1 MKGRAKLE
9 TIVPENGR
17 NKVAGKGK
25 PGNNYDFSCNAPSE
39 TGKQLIA
46 SQPTT
51 NHSAI
56 MNTPSAHIQSK
67 SGRSRPPAISHWLLL
82 LTFLVVPQIV
92 QAQWTATVGAQSN
105 DKGFQA
111 LAFLPN
117 EIWIHA
123 GDSITWTFAV
133 DEIHTLTF
141 LKADQVRPFF
151 LEGCPGFSTDPATY
165 DGSTCVTTPPMI
177 NGQTFTVIFPAAG
190 NFKLTCLVH
199 ENMDGRIHVLGSSES
214 LPHDQAFYSQQ
225 AQEQK
230 QEFLADASDDS
241 HSAHALANSRHGVT
255 AGAGEV
261 TASAGGSSTVS
272 AFRFSHD
279 NITIRA
285 GQTVEWDN
293 QDPAIPHTIT
303 FGPPPEDVVIPSPD
317 VTVDQDGARHAII
330 DSTSDSTHSGFI
342 IAAPQE
348 RLGLPQAPLSVTR
361 FRVTFPKPGI
371 FPYICVLHSGLGMVG
386 NVAVSP

>member
-1 MKGRAKLE
+1 M
-9 TIVPENGR
+9 
-17 NKVAGKGK
+17 
-25 PGNNYDFSCNAPSE
+25 NNSSIDLSSDLLANQSVR
-39 TGKQLIA
+39 
-46 SQPTT
+46 
-51 NHSAI
+51 
-56 MNTPSAHIQSK
+56 SK
-67 SGRSRPPAISHWLLL
+67 SGRSPSLGVFRWLLL
-82 LTFLVVPQIV
+82 SFFLVIPHIT
-92 QAQWTATVGAQSN
+92 QAQWTASVGAQSA

-123 GDSITWTFAV
+123 GDSITWTFEP

-141 LKADQVRPFF
+141 LKADQPRPFF
-151 LEGCPGFSTDPATY
+151 AEGCPGFSTDPATF
-165 DGSTCVTTPPMI
+165 DGSTCVTTPPMV

-199 ENMDGRIHVLGSSES
+199 ENMDGRIHVLGASEP
-214 LPHDQAFYSQQ
+214 LPHDQAFYNKQ
-225 AQEQK
+225 ASEQK
-230 QEFLADASDDS
+230 QEFLADASDDA

-261 TASAGGSSTVS
+261 TARAGGSSTVS
-272 AFRFSHD
+272 AMRFSHD

-293 QDPAIPHTIT
+293 QDPVTPHTIT
-303 FGPPPEDVVIPSPD
+303 FGIPPEDVVNPSPD

-342 IAAPQE
+342 VAAPQE

-361 FRVTFPKPGI
+361 FRVTFPNSGI
-371 FPYICVLHSGLGMVG
+371 FPYICVLHGGLGMVG